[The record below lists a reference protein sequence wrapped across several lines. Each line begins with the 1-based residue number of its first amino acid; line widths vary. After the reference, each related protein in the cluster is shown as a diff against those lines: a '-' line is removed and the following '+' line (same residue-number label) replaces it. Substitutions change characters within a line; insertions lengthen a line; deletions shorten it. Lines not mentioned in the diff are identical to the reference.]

1 MSGLGPTLSVVRSS
15 SENRGSSLYS
25 VQYSAFFF
33 KYTSISANTSILSNL
48 KQLTIHWTLPRLR
61 TLIASSIEKSPI
73 HGVDQASD
81 SMRPIQSSPIRHA
94 LQLGRLSPSRT
105 PFLNTRTMA
114 TATSAEWSAAQ
125 YLKFE
130 DKRTQPARDLLARV
144 PLQAP
149 KTIVDLGCG
158 PGNSTAVL
166 VARYS
171 QPSAHVRG
179 IDSSPDMIEKA
190 RATLPE
196 VDFELQDLTT
206 YVPPEPVDLFFSNAV
221 LQWLGN
227 EERMAVMERFMRTQP
242 SGGVFAFQ
250 VPDTLGQPSHMLMRE
265 IAASGPWAQTLKDAG
280 RDALQ
285 TPQEIYDRLKVSSAG
300 LCSEVEIFRTEYY
313 HSLENHEAIIEWVK
327 GTGLK
332 PYIDPLS
339 SHDREAFLGEY
350 LKELQRA
357 YPRSGDG
364 RVLLRYPRL
373 FVVAVRR

>member
-1 MSGLGPTLSVVRSS
+1 
-15 SENRGSSLYS
+15 
-25 VQYSAFFF
+25 
-33 KYTSISANTSILSNL
+33 
-48 KQLTIHWTLPRLR
+48 
-61 TLIASSIEKSPI
+61 
-73 HGVDQASD
+73 
-81 SMRPIQSSPIRHA
+81 
-94 LQLGRLSPSRT
+94 
-105 PFLNTRTMA
+105 MA
-114 TATSAEWSAAQ
+114 TTNNAEWSAAQ

-166 VARYS
+166 VARYN
-171 QPSAHVRG
+171 QPSARVQG

-190 RATLPE
+190 KAALPE
-196 VDFELQDLTT
+196 ISFDLQDLTT

-227 EERMAVMERFMRTQP
+227 KERMDVMERLMSTQP

-250 VPDTLGQPSHMLMRE
+250 VPDTLGQPSHTLMRE

-300 LCSEVEIFRTEYY
+300 VCAEVEIFRTEYY

-327 GTGLK
+327 GTGLR

-339 SHDREAFLGEY
+339 PQDREAFLRVY
-350 LKELQRA
+350 LKELQKA
-357 YPRSGDG
+357 YPQCSDG

-373 FVVAVRR
+373 FVVAVRK